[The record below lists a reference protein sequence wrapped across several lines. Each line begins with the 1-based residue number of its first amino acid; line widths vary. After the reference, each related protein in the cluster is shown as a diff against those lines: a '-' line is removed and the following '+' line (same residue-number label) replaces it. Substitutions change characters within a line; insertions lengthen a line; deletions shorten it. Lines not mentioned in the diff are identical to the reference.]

1 MNLKDKL
8 EYNFCMYYVIKKQ
21 IDKLPSTFLGFAV
34 EKYIASKQNK
44 NVIFLFSKDGKVIR
58 KWVKLEEIILLTED
72 KEYFLKIMK
81 QFKDVEDAQK
91 KLVADAQA
99 NLEKSMTNFADTM
112 NSQIVDYEEIRDA
125 TDVPDILKEL

>member
-1 MNLKDKL
+1 
-8 EYNFCMYYVIKKQ
+8 MYYVIKKQ
-21 IDKLPSTFLGFAV
+21 IDRLPSTFLGFAV

-72 KEYFLKIMK
+72 KEYFLEVMK

-91 KLVADAQA
+91 KLVSDAQA

-112 NSQIVDYEEIRDA
+112 NSQILEYEEIRDA
-125 TDVPDILKEL
+125 TDVPDVLKDL